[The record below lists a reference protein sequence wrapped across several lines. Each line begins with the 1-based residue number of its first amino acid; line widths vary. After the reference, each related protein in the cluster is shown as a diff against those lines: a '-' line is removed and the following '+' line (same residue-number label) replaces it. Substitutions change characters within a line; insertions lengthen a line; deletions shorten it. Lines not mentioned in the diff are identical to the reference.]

1 MLVLS
6 IRWFGESPKI
16 NKGAVVQ
23 VVLQRMWFDT
33 TSSFK
38 NSCTI
43 NVKIN
48 TMEFSD
54 NRTWYE
60 KYVQDRSYFAY
71 LRGLLSRY
79 ISYIKNERIVNIAR
93 RNGAIIG
100 TGVIMPKSLAK
111 KLNSNVIIGNH
122 VSIET
127 EKIDTRAKLVIG
139 NNVIIGRESEII
151 TVSHNIDS
159 PDWEPKYY
167 GLEIQDYVWIPTKVL
182 VLPSCRII
190 GMGAVISSGSVVVKS
205 VEPMTVVSGNP
216 AKELRKRACI
226 HADLPVERLLHGDYK
241 QFKDTYKKKK

>member
-1 MLVLS
+1 M
-6 IRWFGESPKI
+6 E
-16 NKGAVVQ
+16 AVVQ

-33 TSSFK
+33 TNSNK

-48 TMEFSD
+48 TMDFSD

-127 EKIDTRAKLVIG
+127 DKIDTRAKLVIG

-190 GMGAVISSGSVVVKS
+190 GMG
-205 VEPMTVVSGNP
+205 GNKFWKCCC
-216 AKELRKRACI
+216 KEC
-226 HADLPVERLLHGDYK
+226 
-241 QFKDTYKKKK
+241 

>member
-1 MLVLS
+1 MYSLMLVLS
-6 IRWFGESPKI
+6 IRWFGENTKI
-16 NKGAVVQ
+16 NKEAVVQ

-33 TSSFK
+33 TNSNR

-48 TMEFSD
+48 TMDFSD

-127 EKIDTRAKLVIG
+127 DKIDTRAKLVIG

-190 GMGAVISSGSVVVKS
+190 GMGG
-205 VEPMTVVSGNP
+205 
-216 AKELRKRACI
+216 
-226 HADLPVERLLHGDYK
+226 
-241 QFKDTYKKKK
+241 